1 MSESGKSGGNSG
13 GKNSGK
19 EARRFTRGQHS
30 GVLSTISKRLE
41 GYPFGSVAP
50 FIVDHAG
57 RPVILI
63 SDIAEHTKNIVAD
76 PRVSLIVQPY
86 SLDMQVNSRVTI
98 IGRALCLPDKDAL
111 GPRYLR
117 FHPHAETYFAMHD
130 FQFYRIEPV
139 RIRYI
144 GGFGKIHWVEPE
156 AYLCPEGPLAGQEG
170 DIVAHM
176 NSDHGEN
183 LRAYCRHVQGMETA
197 AATLLGIDPD
207 GFDVRADS
215 ADLRFE
221 FDTPVSD
228 AQEARQALVALAQAS
243 RTAGKPS

>member
-1 MSESGKSGGNSG
+1 MSELGN
-13 GKNSGK
+13 
-19 EARRFTRGQHS
+19 EARRFVRAQHS
-30 GVLSTISKRLE
+30 GVLSTLSRRLE

-86 SLDMQVNSRVTI
+86 SPDMQVAGRVTL
-98 IGRALCLPDKDAL
+98 IGRALLLPEKDSL

-117 FHPHAETYFAMHD
+117 FHPQAETYFAMHD

-144 GGFGKIHWVEPE
+144 GGFGRIHWVEPDV
-156 AYLCPEGPLAGQEG
+156 YLYPDVPLAEQEN

-176 NSDHGEN
+176 NADHGGN
-183 LRAYCRHVQGMETA
+183 LIAYCRHVHEVETA
-197 AATLLGIDPD
+197 TATMLGIDPD

-215 ADLRFE
+215 GELRFE
-221 FDTPVSD
+221 FATPVD
-228 AQEARQALVALAQAS
+228 NAQEARQALVALAQVARLS
-243 RTAGKPS
+243 GPLP

>member
-1 MSESGKSGGNSG
+1 MSEFGN
-13 GKNSGK
+13 

-30 GVLSTISKRLE
+30 GVLSTLSKRLE

-50 FIVDHAG
+50 FILDHAG

-63 SDIAEHTKNIVAD
+63 SDIAEHTRNIVAD

-86 SLDMQVNSRVTI
+86 SPDMQATGRVTL
-98 IGRALCLPDKDAL
+98 IGDAVRLEDKETI

-117 FHPHAETYFAMHD
+117 FHPQAETYFAMHD

-144 GGFGKIHWVEPE
+144 GGFGRIHWIEPT
-156 AYLCPEGPLAGQEG
+156 AYLCPDSPLAQQEG

-176 NSDHGEN
+176 NADHGDN
-183 LRAYCRHVQGMETA
+183 LIAYCRHVHGVETTNA
-197 AATLLGIDPD
+197 ALLGIDPD
-207 GFDVRADS
+207 GFDVRADGGE
-215 ADLRFE
+215 LRFAFE
-221 FDTPVSD
+221 TPVND
-228 AQEARQALVALAQAS
+228 ARAAREALVALAQAA
-243 RTAGKPS
+243 RA